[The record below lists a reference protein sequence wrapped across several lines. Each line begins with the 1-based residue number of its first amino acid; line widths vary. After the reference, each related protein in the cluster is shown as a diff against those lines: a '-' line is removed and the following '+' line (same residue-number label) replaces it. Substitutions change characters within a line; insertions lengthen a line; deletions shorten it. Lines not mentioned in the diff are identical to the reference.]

1 VSEQQRRSARVWRR
15 RVSLV
20 TAAIALASLA
30 AFACEKPNSD
40 DADEGA
46 TVLHFDTARVRLVRG
61 TDTLHLVTELA
72 TKPEQRALGLMER
85 HHLPDS
91 AGMLFV
97 YPTMQSD
104 SSAFWMFRTR
114 IPLDIAFIDSGGTV
128 RSIRHMVPCPTTLAQ
143 GCPTYPA
150 GARFLAALEVNAG
163 YFDRHGVRIGD
174 RVVLSDSSSR
184 PGRATGQ

>member
-1 VSEQQRRSARVWRR
+1 MHAHRWRAP
-15 RVSLV
+15 LV
-20 TAAIALASLA
+20 LATCAIAIA
-30 AFACEKPNSD
+30 AVLACEKSEGDN
-40 DADEGA
+40 ADEGA

-61 TDTLHLVTELA
+61 ADTLHLLAELA
-72 TKPEQRALGLMER
+72 TKSDQRALGLMER

-114 IPLDIAFIDSGGTV
+114 IPLDIAFIDSMGMV
-128 RSIRHMVPCPTTLAQ
+128 RSIRHMVPCPTTLPQ

-163 YFDRHGVRIGD
+163 YFDKHGVRVGD
-174 RVVLSDSSSR
+174 HVVLSDSSVRTAGSAS
-184 PGRATGQ
+184 P

>member
-1 VSEQQRRSARVWRR
+1 MRACRWAL
-15 RVSLV
+15 LV
-20 TAAIALASLA
+20 AMCAAALGSTL
-30 AFACEKPNSD
+30 ACERSESD
-40 DADEGA
+40 NGDEGA
-46 TVLHFDTARVRLVRG
+46 TVLHFDTAHVRLVRG

-72 TKPEQRALGLMER
+72 TKPDQRALGLMER

-114 IPLDIAFIDSGGTV
+114 IPLDIAFIDSIGTV
-128 RSIRHMVPCPTTLAQ
+128 RSIQHMVPCPTTMAQ

-163 YFDRHGVRIGD
+163 YFDKHGVRVGD
-174 RVVLSDSSSR
+174 RVVLADSSAW
-184 PGRATGQ
+184 PGRSARP

>member
-1 VSEQQRRSARVWRR
+1 MSEQHRLRSR
-15 RVSLV
+15 RVSVVASILA
-20 TAAIALASLA
+20 TTTLAALA
-30 AFACEKPNSD
+30 CRNSD
-40 DADEGA
+40 NDNADEGPS
-46 TVLHFDTARVRLVRG
+46 VLHFDTARVRLVRG

-72 TKPEQRALGLMER
+72 TRPEQRALGLMER

-97 YPTMQSD
+97 YQSMQSD

-128 RSIRHMVPCPTTLAQ
+128 RSIQHMVPCPTTLAQ

-163 YFDRHGVRIGD
+163 YFDKHGVRVGD

-184 PGRATGQ
+184 PGGGTRQ

>member
-1 VSEQQRRSARVWRR
+1 MSEQHRSRLH
-15 RVSLV
+15 RVSV
-20 TAAIALASLA
+20 VVAILATTTLA
-30 AFACEKPNSD
+30 AFACEKPDND
-40 DADEGA
+40 NADEGTA
-46 TVLHFDTARVRLVRG
+46 VLHFDTARVRLLRG

-72 TKPEQRALGLMER
+72 TRPEQRALGLMER
-85 HHLPDS
+85 HHLPDT

-97 YPTMQSD
+97 YPSTQSD

-114 IPLDIAFIDSGGTV
+114 IPLDIAFIDSSGTV
-128 RSIRHMVPCPTTLAQ
+128 RSIQHMVPCPTTLAQ

-163 YFDRHGVRIGD
+163 YFDKHGVRIGD

-184 PGRATGQ
+184 PGRGTRQ